1 MVKDQRAGLDLVGHD
16 EILSLIFDF
25 LCRLGR
31 QDRQVTWYPLSMY
44 GVEHSGFRAFGGH
57 AAAPS
62 CGHLKVPVV
71 PGLRG
76 D

>member
-1 MVKDQRAGLDLVGHD
+1 MRLTSDLGF
-16 EILSLIFDF
+16 SF
-25 LCRLGR
+25 
-31 QDRQVTWYPLSMY
+31 MY
-44 GVEHSGFRAFGGH
+44 EEEHSRFRAFGEH